1 MVDTPASGPPAKRE
15 GPSAPADAREA
26 RLAGALRAN
35 LRRRKAA
42 SKAASE
48 AAAKPASGEED

>member
-1 MVDTPASGPPAKRE
+1 MVDTPASEPPAKRE
-15 GPSAPADAREA
+15 GPSPAAAARES

-42 SKAASE
+42 FK
-48 AAAKPASGEED
+48 AAAKPAVGEED